1 MICAHIHIYLS
12 IYIYICVSCITPQ
25 VHYIILYL
33 FYFFVQGTDYIIMSV
48 QADQPDRFE
57 IGGVHVNETIGVID
71 PATAPTGSWQ
81 YDEGHGTVKF
91 LGEF

>member
-1 MICAHIHIYLS
+1 
-12 IYIYICVSCITPQ
+12 
-25 VHYIILYL
+25 
-33 FYFFVQGTDYIIMSV
+33 MSV